1 MSALRS
7 ALSWVAPGTE
17 LRDGLER
24 ILRGHTGALIVLGHD
39 ENVAAMCSGGF
50 ELHVRF
56 TATRLRELAKM
67 DGAVVL
73 DMENHTITHANVQL
87 VPSADIPTSETGMR
101 HRTADRVAKETGFPV
116 ISVSQSMRMIALYVD
131 GKRHVI
137 EQSDVIISRGNQAL
151 NTLERY
157 RARLDEVLIHLT
169 AVELRGIVTVNDVAQ
184 VLQRFEMVVRI
195 WDEIDSYVAE
205 LGVDGRL
212 IKLQLDELI
221 AGVERDFELVLAEYS
236 RVPPD
241 QVREELAELSTS
253 QLVELTNVAATLGL
267 GTDTLGGEQPLDCRG
282 LRLLAHIPRLPFA
295 IVEELASHF
304 ASIDQ
309 LLAAGAAQ
317 LQEVEGVGPQRAR
330 TIHEG
335 LARLLKRSTRDGVV

>member
-7 ALSWVAPGTE
+7 ALACVAPGTE

-24 ILRGHTGALIVLGHD
+24 ILRGHTGALIVLGLND
-39 ENVAAMCSGGF
+39 TVESICSGGF
-50 ELHVRF
+50 HLNVRF

-73 DMENHTITHANVQL
+73 DMDNHTITHANVQL
-87 VPSADIPTSETGMR
+87 LPAADIATSETGMR
-101 HRTADRVAKETGFPV
+101 HRTADRVAKQTGFPV

-131 GKRHVI
+131 GIRHVV

-157 RARLDEVLIHLT
+157 RARLDEVLTHLT
-169 AVELRGIVTVNDVAQ
+169 ALELRSMVNVNDVAQ

-195 WDEIDSYVAE
+195 WNEIDSYVAE

-212 IKLQLDELI
+212 LKLQLDELI
-221 AGVERDFELVLAEYS
+221 AGVDRDFELVLAEYS

-241 QVREELAELSTS
+241 QVREELAALSTG

-267 GTDTLGGEQPLDCRG
+267 GTDTLGGEQPLSTRG
-282 LRLLAHIPRLPFA
+282 LRLLARIPRLPFA

-304 ASIDQ
+304 DSIEQ
-309 LLAAGAAQ
+309 LLDATTAQ

-330 TIHEG
+330 TIHDG
-335 LARLLKRSTRDGVV
+335 LARAQKRSAREGVV

>member
-7 ALSWVAPGTE
+7 ALACVAPGTE

-24 ILRGHTGALIVLGHD
+24 ILRGHTGALIVLGLND
-39 ENVAAMCSGGF
+39 TVESICSGGF
-50 ELHVRF
+50 HLNVRF

-73 DMENHTITHANVQL
+73 DMDNHTITHANVQL
-87 VPSADIPTSETGMR
+87 LPAADIATSETGMR
-101 HRTADRVAKETGFPV
+101 HRTADRVAKQTGFPV

-131 GKRHVI
+131 GTRHVV

-157 RARLDEVLIHLT
+157 RARLDEVLTHLT
-169 AVELRGIVTVNDVAQ
+169 ALELRSMVNVNDVAQ

-195 WDEIDSYVAE
+195 WNEIDSYVAE

-212 IKLQLDELI
+212 LKLQLDELI
-221 AGVERDFELVLAEYS
+221 AGVDRDFELVLAEYS

-241 QVREELAELSTS
+241 QVREELGALSTG

-267 GTDTLGGEQPLDCRG
+267 GTDTLGGEQPLATRG
-282 LRLLAHIPRLPFA
+282 LRLLARIPRLPFA

-304 ASIDQ
+304 DSIEELLGAST
-309 LLAAGAAQ
+309 AQ

-330 TIHEG
+330 TIHDG
-335 LARLLKRSTRDGVV
+335 LARALKRSAREGVV